1 MKPAGHTTVHESP
14 MTTPSKEVLRH
25 AFAAGFE
32 SIDAGDTFY
41 VGFDAYLILTGY
53 IKRNDIP
60 CTCSDNGAH
69 GHLPE
74 CRWVKTGE

>member
-1 MKPAGHTTVHESP
+1 MTSANRSAAHERFMTSP
-14 MTTPSKEVLRH
+14 SQEVLRQ

-69 GHLPE
+69 GHLPNAD
-74 CRWVKTGE
+74 G

>member
-1 MKPAGHTTVHESP
+1 
-14 MTTPSKEVLRH
+14 MTTPSQDVLRQ

-60 CTCSDNGAH
+60 CTCSDNGSH

-74 CRWVKTGE
+74 CRWVKPGE

>member
-1 MKPAGHTTVHESP
+1 MTSANRSAAHERFMISP
-14 MTTPSKEVLRH
+14 SQDVLRQ

-74 CRWVKTGE
+74 CRWVKPGE

>member
-1 MKPAGHTTVHESP
+1 MTYANRSAAHERFMISP
-14 MTTPSKEVLRH
+14 SQDVLRQ

-41 VGFDAYLILTGY
+41 VDFDAYLILTGY

-60 CTCSDNGAH
+60 CTCSDNGSH

-74 CRWVKTGE
+74 CRWVKPGE